1 MRRGRSSWCWASRKR
16 LIIRENVENPAP
28 AVERVFNRIAAT
40 GMAGLPLNNPVLR
53 VEAVGF
59 RPWNGVWVGVL
70 VTPWAIKL
78 MLLPGDSN
86 MFRTLLLDEMQT
98 WRFSTGDYEFMGGC
112 DEELGP
118 YQFCSLFSPAFE
130 FDAHEDAKA
139 TAEAVFAEL
148 MRNVGTAAEDAAAVQ
163 ERARFEGRPL
173 VEQPVSRRN
182 FLRGS
187 FLGRPS

>member
-1 MRRGRSSWCWASRKR
+1 
-16 LIIRENVENPAP
+16 VESPAP
-28 AVERVFNRIAAT
+28 VVERVFNRIAAT
-40 GMAGLPLNNPVLR
+40 GMAGLPLNNPALR

-70 VTPWAIKL
+70 VTPWAINL
-78 MLLPGDSN
+78 MLLPGN
-86 MFRTLLLDEMQT
+86 GAIFRALLLDEKQT
-98 WRFSTGDYEFMGGC
+98 WRFPSGDYDFMGGN

-130 FDAHEDAKA
+130 FEAHEDARA
-139 TAEAVFAEL
+139 AAEAVIEEL
-148 MRNVGTAAEDAAAVQ
+148 MSVEGTAADDAAAVQ
-163 ERARFEGRPL
+163 ERARLEGRPL

-182 FLRGS
+182 FLRGG